1 MNKITCFIGITFLMS
16 SLWMM
21 VSSTRTNEHFDRFDT
36 LLNPEQKTIYKSIL
50 IERVNIYIAGMFLG
64 LIIGLL
70 YYNHYKG
77 SDKFILCKFLTIVF
91 TVKLVFYHFYPK
103 QKLMLYSLTTK
114 QQTDAW
120 ADIYTNMKSSW
131 VNSMIMGSIGYI
143 FLGLSC

>member
-16 SLWMM
+16 SIWIMI
-21 VSSTRTNEHFDRFDT
+21 SSTRTNEYFERFDS

-50 IERVNIYIAGMFLG
+50 LERVNIYIMGMFIGLILG
-64 LIIGLL
+64 LS
-70 YYNHYKG
+70 YYNQYKD
-77 SDKFILCKFLTIVF
+77 SDQYILCKFLTIVF

-114 QQTDAW
+114 EQTDAW

-131 VNSMIMGSIGYI
+131 VNSMIMGAIGYI
-143 FLGLSC
+143 FLGISC

>member
-70 YYNHYKG
+70 YYNRYKD